1 MDSATKP
8 INFQE
13 ALRKEI
19 FLFTRKQGGYINVL
33 NCFPNSYEVGM
44 ASLGYQLVF
53 KLFSEHEK
61 TSTYRYF
68 TNFYEKF
75 PRDIHLV
82 SFSVSWELDFINIIK
97 TLEDLNIPLLSKDRD
112 MSHPLV
118 YGGGPVLTANPEP
131 WADFFDFITIG
142 DCENNIDGIVSQTEK
157 FFGFSDGKDF
167 GKDESGTPENYENAE
182 TGVREQSHDACSNSS
197 RGDKL
202 RCFEEIPGIYVPSL
216 YEAILVSV
224 TEGQEVGAQGVRLAK
239 RTSSRLRR
247 TNDRSVLGVHEDHE
261 DDENAEIGVSL
272 HAQGVAKYSPQNY
285 KAIEREKSKPE
296 QLAHSSVI
304 APDAYWEDTAL
315 LEVVRSCPEM
325 CRFCLASYLTLPF
338 RKPDINSVLIPNV
351 EYLLKFTNKIGLL
364 GPSVTQHPEFIELL
378 KYLVAHPKKPQA
390 QVASMR
396 AGTVTLEMAELLVE
410 LGVKSMTIA
419 IESGS
424 ERLREIMNKKL
435 SEAEIFS
442 ACENALNGGIKAVKL
457 YGMVGMPYET
467 DADIEA
473 TIDLLK
479 RLKKSFSRLKITWGC
494 SIFTPKAQT
503 PFQNFGIDTSSE
515 KKLQKIT
522 KALRPAGIEVR
533 PESYKWTQIQALI
546 SRGDR
551 SLSKMF
557 LELTELADEPSYG
570 DYKKAISKE
579 AFEYFVFK
587 DWGGKQDAEISIP
600 LRYPWQYLM
609 SEGQLSMLG
618 KHALEAE
625 GKAG

>member
-157 FFGFSDGKDF
+157 FFGFSDGKNF
-167 GKDESGTPENYENAE
+167 GQDENAE
-182 TGVREQSHDACSNSS
+182 NETHEQQILNSS

-202 RCFEEIPGIYVPSL
+202 SFFEEIPGIYVPSL
-216 YEAILVSV
+216 YEAILIEE
-224 TEGQEVGAQGVRLAK
+224 T
-239 RTSSRLRR
+239 
-247 TNDRSVLGVHEDHE
+247 EDHKASE
-261 DDENAEIGVSL
+261 GVKNEAVEFSL
-272 HAQGVAKYSPQNY
+272 KKTAKYFPQNY

-351 EYLLKFTNKIGLL
+351 DYLLKFTNKIGLL

-557 LELTELADEPSYG
+557 LELTELGDEPSYG

-587 DWGGKQDAEISIP
+587 DWGEKQDAEIAVR

-625 GKAG
+625 GKALS

>member
-112 MSHPLV
+112 MSHPLI

-157 FFGFSDGKDF
+157 FFGFSGGRNF
-167 GKDESGTPENYENAE
+167 GKDENLENDENAE
-182 TGVREQSHDACSNSS
+182 DVTNEQQILNGS

-216 YEAILVSV
+216 YEAILIEE
-224 TEGQEVGAQGVRLAK
+224 TEDYEASAQGGRVAK

-261 DDENAEIGVSL
+261 DDENAEIGVSV
-272 HAQGVAKYSPQNY
+272 HAQSVVKYSPQNY

-551 SLSKMF
+551 LLSKMF
-557 LELTELADEPSYG
+557 LELTELGDEPSYG

-587 DWGGKQDAEISIP
+587 DWGSKQQDSEISVPPI
-600 LRYPWQYLM
+600 YPWQYLM
-609 SEGQLSMLG
+609 SEGQVSMLG

>member
-167 GKDESGTPENYENAE
+167 GQDENAE
-182 TGVREQSHDACSNSS
+182 NETHEQQILNGS

-224 TEGQEVGAQGVRLAK
+224 NEGYEAG
-239 RTSSRLRR
+239 
-247 TNDRSVLGVHEDHE
+247 
-261 DDENAEIGVSL
+261 ENAEIGVSL

-557 LELTELADEPSYG
+557 LELTELGDEPSYG

-587 DWGGKQDAEISIP
+587 DWGEKQDGEISVP
-600 LRYPWQYLM
+600 LHYPWQYLM
-609 SEGQLSMLG
+609 SEGQVAMLG

-625 GKAG
+625 GKALS

>member
-157 FFGFSDGKDF
+157 FFGFSDGRNF
-167 GKDESGTPENYENAE
+167 EKDENLEKDEEAENE
-182 TGVREQSHDACSNSS
+182 VHEQQILDGS

-224 TEGQEVGAQGVRLAK
+224 NEGYEAGEAVINEAV
-239 RTSSRLRR
+239 
-247 TNDRSVLGVHEDHE
+247 EP
-261 DDENAEIGVSL
+261 SL
-272 HAQGVAKYSPQNY
+272 KKTAKYFPQNY

-557 LELTELADEPSYG
+557 LELTELGDEPSYG

-587 DWGGKQDAEISIP
+587 DWGGKQDAEISVP

-609 SEGQLSMLG
+609 SEGQVSMLG

>member
-157 FFGFSDGKDF
+157 FFGFSDGND
-167 GKDESGTPENYENAE
+167 N
-182 TGVREQSHDACSNSS
+182 S

-202 RCFEEIPGIYVPSL
+202 RFFEEIPGIYVPSL

-224 TEGQEVGAQGVRLAK
+224 NKAGAQGGRVAK

-247 TNDRSVLGVHEDHE
+247 TNDRSVLRVHEDHE

-272 HAQGVAKYSPQNY
+272 HAQGAVKYSPQNY

-557 LELTELADEPSYG
+557 LELTELGDEPSYG

-587 DWGGKQDAEISIP
+587 DWGGKQDAEISVP

-609 SEGQLSMLG
+609 SEGQVVMLG

>member
-157 FFGFSDGKDF
+157 FFGFSDDKNLE
-167 GKDESGTPENYENAE
+167 KDENVENGTH
-182 TGVREQSHDACSNSS
+182 EQVLNSS

-216 YEAILVSV
+216 YEAILI
-224 TEGQEVGAQGVRLAK
+224 
-239 RTSSRLRR
+239 
-247 TNDRSVLGVHEDHE
+247 
-261 DDENAEIGVSL
+261 ENAEMGVSL
-272 HAQGVAKYSPQNY
+272 HAQGVVKYSPQNY

-557 LELTELADEPSYG
+557 LELTELGDEPSYG

-625 GKAG
+625 GKALS

>member
-167 GKDESGTPENYENAE
+167 GQDENAE
-182 TGVREQSHDACSNSS
+182 NETHEQQILNGS

-224 TEGQEVGAQGVRLAK
+224 NEGYEAG
-239 RTSSRLRR
+239 
-247 TNDRSVLGVHEDHE
+247 
-261 DDENAEIGVSL
+261 ENAEIGVSL

-557 LELTELADEPSYG
+557 LELTELGDEPSYG

-587 DWGGKQDAEISIP
+587 DWGEKQDGEISVP

-609 SEGQLSMLG
+609 SEGQVSMLG
-618 KHALEAE
+618 
-625 GKAG
+625 

>member
-1 MDSATKP
+1 MDSSTKP

-142 DCENNIDGIVSQTEK
+142 DCENNIDGIMSQTEK

-167 GKDESGTPENYENAE
+167 GKDENLEKDEEAENE
-182 TGVREQSHDACSNSS
+182 THEQQILNSS

-216 YEAILVSV
+216 YEAILVH
-224 TEGQEVGAQGVRLAK
+224 EGLE
-239 RTSSRLRR
+239 
-247 TNDRSVLGVHEDHE
+247 LGEDAINE
-261 DDENAEIGVSL
+261 AVEPSL
-272 HAQGVAKYSPQNY
+272 KKTAKYFPQNY

-304 APDAYWEDTAL
+304 APDAYWEETAL

-557 LELTELADEPSYG
+557 LELTELGDEPSYG

-587 DWGGKQDAEISIP
+587 DWGQKQDAEISVP

-609 SEGQLSMLG
+609 SEGQVSMLG

>member
-157 FFGFSDGKDF
+157 FFGFSGDKNF
-167 GKDESGTPENYENAE
+167 GQDENAE
-182 TGVREQSHDACSNSS
+182 NETHEPQILNSS
-197 RGDKL
+197 RSDKL
-202 RCFEEIPGIYVPSL
+202 SFFEEIPGIYVPSL
-216 YEAILVSV
+216 YEAILVNEDYEAGEDARDEDNGNLPSEAMFS
-224 TEGQEVGAQGVRLAK
+224 TLEETGAQGV
-239 RTSSRLRR
+239 
-247 TNDRSVLGVHEDHE
+247 
-261 DDENAEIGVSL
+261 I
-272 HAQGVAKYSPQNY
+272 KYSPQNY

-442 ACENALNGGIKAVKL
+442 ACENALNGGIKAIKL

-467 DADIEA
+467 DSDIEA

-557 LELTELADEPSYG
+557 LELTELGDEPSYG

-587 DWGGKQDAEISIP
+587 DWGEKQDAEISMP

-625 GKAG
+625 GKALS

>member
-157 FFGFSDGKDF
+157 FFGFSDGND
-167 GKDESGTPENYENAE
+167 N
-182 TGVREQSHDACSNSS
+182 S

-202 RCFEEIPGIYVPSL
+202 RFFEEIPGIYVPSL

-224 TEGQEVGAQGVRLAK
+224 NKAGAQGGRVAK

-247 TNDRSVLGVHEDHE
+247 TNDRSVLRVHEDHE

-272 HAQGVAKYSPQNY
+272 HAQGVVKYSPQNY

-557 LELTELADEPSYG
+557 LELTELGDEPSYG

-587 DWGGKQDAEISIP
+587 DWGGKQDAEISVP

-609 SEGQLSMLG
+609 SEGQVVMLG

>member
-157 FFGFSDGKDF
+157 FFGFSDGKNF
-167 GKDESGTPENYENAE
+167 GQDENAE
-182 TGVREQSHDACSNSS
+182 NETHEQQILNSS

-216 YEAILVSV
+216 YEAILIEE
-224 TEGQEVGAQGVRLAK
+224 TEDQEA
-239 RTSSRLRR
+239 
-247 TNDRSVLGVHEDHE
+247 DEDVINE
-261 DDENAEIGVSL
+261 AVEFSL
-272 HAQGVAKYSPQNY
+272 KKTAKYFPQNY

-557 LELTELADEPSYG
+557 LELTELGDEPSYG

-587 DWGGKQDAEISIP
+587 DWGEKRDAEISVP

-609 SEGQLSMLG
+609 SEGQVSMLG

>member
-157 FFGFSDGKDF
+157 FFGFSDGD
-167 GKDESGTPENYENAE
+167 DN
-182 TGVREQSHDACSNSS
+182 S

-216 YEAILVSV
+216 YEAILIEA
-224 TEGQEVGAQGVRLAK
+224 TEDQEADEDVINEAVH
-239 RTSSRLRR
+239 SSL
-247 TNDRSVLGVHEDHE
+247 EDT
-261 DDENAEIGVSL
+261 VP
-272 HAQGVAKYSPQNY
+272 QRVVKYSVQNY

-442 ACENALNGGIKAVKL
+442 ACENALNGGIKAIKL

-557 LELTELADEPSYG
+557 LELTELGDEPSYG

-587 DWGGKQDAEISIP
+587 DWGEKQDAEISVP

-609 SEGQLSMLG
+609 SEGQVVMLG

>member
-157 FFGFSDGKDF
+157 FFGFSDGKNF
-167 GKDESGTPENYENAE
+167 EKDESGT
-182 TGVREQSHDACSNSS
+182 HSS

-224 TEGQEVGAQGVRLAK
+224 NEGYEAGEAVINEAV
-239 RTSSRLRR
+239 
-247 TNDRSVLGVHEDHE
+247 EP
-261 DDENAEIGVSL
+261 SL
-272 HAQGVAKYSPQNY
+272 KKTAKYFPQNY

-557 LELTELADEPSYG
+557 LELTELGDEPSYG

-587 DWGGKQDAEISIP
+587 DWGGKQDAEISVP

-609 SEGQLSMLG
+609 SEGQVSMLG

>member
-1 MDSATKP
+1 
-8 INFQE
+8 
-13 ALRKEI
+13 
-19 FLFTRKQGGYINVL
+19 
-33 NCFPNSYEVGM
+33 
-44 ASLGYQLVF
+44 
-53 KLFSEHEK
+53 
-61 TSTYRYF
+61 
-68 TNFYEKF
+68 
-75 PRDIHLV
+75 
-82 SFSVSWELDFINIIK
+82 
-97 TLEDLNIPLLSKDRD
+97 

-157 FFGFSDGKDF
+157 FFGFSDGND
-167 GKDESGTPENYENAE
+167 
-182 TGVREQSHDACSNSS
+182 SS

-202 RCFEEIPGIYVPSL
+202 SCFEEIPGIYVPSL
-216 YEAILVSV
+216 YEAILVNEDYEAG
-224 TEGQEVGAQGVRLAK
+224 EGLINEAVE
-239 RTSSRLRR
+239 SSLKK
-247 TNDRSVLGVHEDHE
+247 T
-261 DDENAEIGVSL
+261 
-272 HAQGVAKYSPQNY
+272 AKYFPQNY

-473 TIDLLK
+473 TVDLLK

-557 LELTELADEPSYG
+557 LELTELGDEPGYG

-587 DWGGKQDAEISIP
+587 DWGEKQDAEISEP

>member
-167 GKDESGTPENYENAE
+167 GKDENAENETHEGDESAE
-182 TGVREQSHDACSNSS
+182 TGVPQQCHDARSNSS

-216 YEAILVSV
+216 YEAILIEE
-224 TEGQEVGAQGVRLAK
+224 T
-239 RTSSRLRR
+239 
-247 TNDRSVLGVHEDHE
+247 EDHKEDEDARDE
-261 DDENAEIGVSL
+261 DDRTLANEAVHSSL
-272 HAQGVAKYSPQNY
+272 EDTVAQDVVKYSPQNY

-557 LELTELADEPSYG
+557 LELTELSDEPGYG

-587 DWGGKQDAEISIP
+587 DWGEKQDAEISVPPI
-600 LRYPWQYLM
+600 YPWQYLM
-609 SEGQLSMLG
+609 SEGQVAMLG

>member
-1 MDSATKP
+1 
-8 INFQE
+8 
-13 ALRKEI
+13 
-19 FLFTRKQGGYINVL
+19 
-33 NCFPNSYEVGM
+33 
-44 ASLGYQLVF
+44 
-53 KLFSEHEK
+53 
-61 TSTYRYF
+61 
-68 TNFYEKF
+68 
-75 PRDIHLV
+75 
-82 SFSVSWELDFINIIK
+82 
-97 TLEDLNIPLLSKDRD
+97 
-112 MSHPLV
+112 
-118 YGGGPVLTANPEP
+118 
-131 WADFFDFITIG
+131 
-142 DCENNIDGIVSQTEK
+142 
-157 FFGFSDGKDF
+157 
-167 GKDESGTPENYENAE
+167 
-182 TGVREQSHDACSNSS
+182 
-197 RGDKL
+197 
-202 RCFEEIPGIYVPSL
+202 
-216 YEAILVSV
+216 
-224 TEGQEVGAQGVRLAK
+224 
-239 RTSSRLRR
+239 
-247 TNDRSVLGVHEDHE
+247 
-261 DDENAEIGVSL
+261 
-272 HAQGVAKYSPQNY
+272 
-285 KAIEREKSKPE
+285 
-296 QLAHSSVI
+296 
-304 APDAYWEDTAL
+304 
-315 LEVVRSCPEM
+315 M

-587 DWGGKQDAEISIP
+587 DWGGKQDAEISVP

>member
-157 FFGFSDGKDF
+157 FFGFSDGND
-167 GKDESGTPENYENAE
+167 N
-182 TGVREQSHDACSNSS
+182 S

-216 YEAILVSV
+216 YEAILIEA
-224 TEGQEVGAQGVRLAK
+224 TEDQEA
-239 RTSSRLRR
+239 
-247 TNDRSVLGVHEDHE
+247 DEDVINE
-261 DDENAEIGVSL
+261 AVEPSL
-272 HAQGVAKYSPQNY
+272 KKTAKYFPQNY

-442 ACENALNGGIKAVKL
+442 ACENALNGGIKAIKL

-557 LELTELADEPSYG
+557 LELTELGDEPSYG

-587 DWGGKQDAEISIP
+587 DWGGKQDAEISVP

-609 SEGQLSMLG
+609 SEGQVVMLG

>member
-167 GKDESGTPENYENAE
+167 GQDENAE
-182 TGVREQSHDACSNSS
+182 NETHEQQILNGS

-216 YEAILVSV
+216 YEAILI
-224 TEGQEVGAQGVRLAK
+224 
-239 RTSSRLRR
+239 
-247 TNDRSVLGVHEDHE
+247 
-261 DDENAEIGVSL
+261 ENAEIGVSL

-557 LELTELADEPSYG
+557 LELTELGDEPSYG

-587 DWGGKQDAEISIP
+587 DWGEKQDAEISVP

-609 SEGQLSMLG
+609 SEGQVSMLG

-625 GKAG
+625 GKALS

>member
-157 FFGFSDGKDF
+157 FFGFSD
-167 GKDESGTPENYENAE
+167 
-182 TGVREQSHDACSNSS
+182 SS

-202 RCFEEIPGIYVPSL
+202 SCFEEIPGIYVPSL

-224 TEGQEVGAQGVRLAK
+224 NKAGAQGGRVAK

-247 TNDRSVLGVHEDHE
+247 TNDRSVLRVHEDHE

-272 HAQGVAKYSPQNY
+272 HAQGVVKYSPQNY

-435 SEAEIFS
+435 SEAEIFT

-557 LELTELADEPSYG
+557 LELTELGDEPSYG

-587 DWGGKQDAEISIP
+587 DWGEKQDAEISVP

-609 SEGQLSMLG
+609 SEGQVAMLG

>member
-157 FFGFSDGKDF
+157 FFGFSDGD
-167 GKDESGTPENYENAE
+167 DN
-182 TGVREQSHDACSNSS
+182 S

-202 RCFEEIPGIYVPSL
+202 RFFEGIPGIYVPSL
-216 YEAILVSV
+216 YEAILIEA
-224 TEGQEVGAQGVRLAK
+224 TEDQEADEDVINEAVH
-239 RTSSRLRR
+239 SSL
-247 TNDRSVLGVHEDHE
+247 EDT
-261 DDENAEIGVSL
+261 VP
-272 HAQGVAKYSPQNY
+272 QRVVKYSVQNY

-442 ACENALNGGIKAVKL
+442 ACENALNGGIKAIKL

-533 PESYKWTQIQALI
+533 PESYKWTQIHALI

-557 LELTELADEPSYG
+557 LELTELGDEPSYG

-587 DWGGKQDAEISIP
+587 DWGGKQDAEISVP

-609 SEGQLSMLG
+609 SEGQVVMLG

>member
-157 FFGFSDGKDF
+157 FFGFSDGETVGKNENLE
-167 GKDESGTPENYENAE
+167 KDEEAENE
-182 TGVREQSHDACSNSS
+182 THEQQILNGS

-216 YEAILVSV
+216 YEAILIEA
-224 TEGQEVGAQGVRLAK
+224 TEDQEADEDVINEAVHSSLEDTVPQGAV
-239 RTSSRLRR
+239 
-247 TNDRSVLGVHEDHE
+247 
-261 DDENAEIGVSL
+261 
-272 HAQGVAKYSPQNY
+272 KYSPQNY

-557 LELTELADEPSYG
+557 LELTELGDEPGYG

-587 DWGGKQDAEISIP
+587 DWGEKQDAEISIP

>member
-157 FFGFSDGKDF
+157 FFGFSDGETVGKNENLE
-167 GKDESGTPENYENAE
+167 KDEEAENE
-182 TGVREQSHDACSNSS
+182 THEQQILNGS

-557 LELTELADEPSYG
+557 LELTELGDEPSYG

-587 DWGGKQDAEISIP
+587 DWEEKQDAEISVP

-609 SEGQLSMLG
+609 SEGQVAMLG

>member
-157 FFGFSDGKDF
+157 FFGFSGGKNF
-167 GKDESGTPENYENAE
+167 GQDENAENETHEGDESAE
-182 TGVREQSHDACSNSS
+182 TGVPQQCHDARSNSS

-202 RCFEEIPGIYVPSL
+202 SFFEEIPGIYVPSL
-216 YEAILVSV
+216 YEAILI
-224 TEGQEVGAQGVRLAK
+224 
-239 RTSSRLRR
+239 
-247 TNDRSVLGVHEDHE
+247 
-261 DDENAEIGVSL
+261 ENAEIGVSL
-272 HAQGVAKYSPQNY
+272 HAQGVVKYSPQNY

-557 LELTELADEPSYG
+557 LELTELGDEPSYG

-587 DWGGKQDAEISIP
+587 DWGSKQQDSEISVPPI
-600 LRYPWQYLM
+600 YPWQYLM
-609 SEGQLSMLG
+609 SEGQVAMLG

-625 GKAG
+625 GKALS

>member
-157 FFGFSDGKDF
+157 FFGFSDGD
-167 GKDESGTPENYENAE
+167 DN
-182 TGVREQSHDACSNSS
+182 S

-216 YEAILVSV
+216 YEAILIEA
-224 TEGQEVGAQGVRLAK
+224 TEDQEADEDVINEAVH
-239 RTSSRLRR
+239 SSL
-247 TNDRSVLGVHEDHE
+247 EDT
-261 DDENAEIGVSL
+261 VP
-272 HAQGVAKYSPQNY
+272 QRVVKYSVQNY

-442 ACENALNGGIKAVKL
+442 ACENALNGGIKAIKL

-557 LELTELADEPSYG
+557 LELTELGDEPSYG

-587 DWGGKQDAEISIP
+587 DWGGKQDAEISVP

-609 SEGQLSMLG
+609 SEGQVVMLG

>member
-157 FFGFSDGKDF
+157 FFGFSGGKNF
-167 GKDESGTPENYENAE
+167 GQDENAE
-182 TGVREQSHDACSNSS
+182 NETHEQQILNGS

-224 TEGQEVGAQGVRLAK
+224 NEGYEAG
-239 RTSSRLRR
+239 
-247 TNDRSVLGVHEDHE
+247 
-261 DDENAEIGVSL
+261 ENAEIGVSL

-557 LELTELADEPSYG
+557 LELTELGDEPSYG

-587 DWGGKQDAEISIP
+587 DWGEKQDGEISVP
-600 LRYPWQYLM
+600 LHYPWQYLM
-609 SEGQLSMLG
+609 SEGQVAMLG

-625 GKAG
+625 GKALS

>member
-1 MDSATKP
+1 
-8 INFQE
+8 
-13 ALRKEI
+13 
-19 FLFTRKQGGYINVL
+19 
-33 NCFPNSYEVGM
+33 M

-75 PRDIHLV
+75 SRDIHLV

-157 FFGFSDGKDF
+157 FFGFSDGND
-167 GKDESGTPENYENAE
+167 
-182 TGVREQSHDACSNSS
+182 SS

-202 RCFEEIPGIYVPSL
+202 SFFEEIPGIYVPSL
-216 YEAILVSV
+216 YEAILVNEAG
-224 TEGQEVGAQGVRLAK
+224 EGLINEAVE
-239 RTSSRLRR
+239 SSLKK
-247 TNDRSVLGVHEDHE
+247 T
-261 DDENAEIGVSL
+261 
-272 HAQGVAKYSPQNY
+272 AKYFPQNY

-378 KYLVAHPKKPQA
+378 KYLVTHPKKPQA

-557 LELTELADEPSYG
+557 LELTELGDEPSYG

-587 DWGGKQDAEISIP
+587 DWGSKQQDAEISVP

-609 SEGQLSMLG
+609 SEGQLSMLS

-625 GKAG
+625 GKAL

>member
-1 MDSATKP
+1 MDSATKQ

-157 FFGFSDGKDF
+157 FFGFSDGND
-167 GKDESGTPENYENAE
+167 N
-182 TGVREQSHDACSNSS
+182 S

-216 YEAILVSV
+216 YEAILIEE
-224 TEGQEVGAQGVRLAK
+224 TEDQEA
-239 RTSSRLRR
+239 
-247 TNDRSVLGVHEDHE
+247 DEDVINE
-261 DDENAEIGVSL
+261 AVEFSL
-272 HAQGVAKYSPQNY
+272 KKTAKYFPQNY

-435 SEAEIFS
+435 SEA
-442 ACENALNGGIKAVKL
+442 
-457 YGMVGMPYET
+457 
-467 DADIEA
+467 
-473 TIDLLK
+473 
-479 RLKKSFSRLKITWGC
+479 
-494 SIFTPKAQT
+494 
-503 PFQNFGIDTSSE
+503 
-515 KKLQKIT
+515 
-522 KALRPAGIEVR
+522 
-533 PESYKWTQIQALI
+533 
-546 SRGDR
+546 
-551 SLSKMF
+551 
-557 LELTELADEPSYG
+557 
-570 DYKKAISKE
+570 
-579 AFEYFVFK
+579 
-587 DWGGKQDAEISIP
+587 
-600 LRYPWQYLM
+600 
-609 SEGQLSMLG
+609 
-618 KHALEAE
+618 
-625 GKAG
+625 

>member
-157 FFGFSDGKDF
+157 FFGFSDGRNF
-167 GKDESGTPENYENAE
+167 EKDENLEKDEEAENE
-182 TGVREQSHDACSNSS
+182 VHEQQILDGS

-224 TEGQEVGAQGVRLAK
+224 NKAGAQGGRVAK

-247 TNDRSVLGVHEDHE
+247 TNDRSVLRVHEDHE

-272 HAQGVAKYSPQNY
+272 HAQGVVKYSPQNY

-557 LELTELADEPSYG
+557 LELTELGDESSYG

-587 DWGGKQDAEISIP
+587 DWGGKQDAEISVP

-609 SEGQLSMLG
+609 SEGQVSMLG

>member
-157 FFGFSDGKDF
+157 FFGFSDGRNF
-167 GKDESGTPENYENAE
+167 GKDENLENDENAE
-182 TGVREQSHDACSNSS
+182 DVTNEQQILNSS

-202 RCFEEIPGIYVPSL
+202 SCFEEIPGIYVPSL
-216 YEAILVSV
+216 YEAILIEA
-224 TEGQEVGAQGVRLAK
+224 TEDQEA
-239 RTSSRLRR
+239 
-247 TNDRSVLGVHEDHE
+247 DEDVINE
-261 DDENAEIGVSL
+261 AVEFSL
-272 HAQGVAKYSPQNY
+272 KKTAKYFPQNY

-557 LELTELADEPSYG
+557 LELTELGDEPSYG

-587 DWGGKQDAEISIP
+587 DWGEKQDAEISVP

-609 SEGQLSMLG
+609 SEGQVSMLG

-625 GKAG
+625 GKALGERV